1 LPIIG
6 LGAAGHGGIER
17 EEREKLHFALKILE
31 KPREKSGKEEN

>member
-6 LGAAGHGGIER
+6 LGVASHGGIKS
-17 EEREKLHFALKILE
+17 EEREKLHFALNILE